1 MKEQIETITNDIEII
16 VDAIEQGDTKEAIQM
31 LKDIAEDLKI
41 ISLMC

>member
-1 MKEQIETITNDIEII
+1 MKEQIENITNDFEII
-16 VDAIEQGDTKEAIQM
+16 IDAINFGDTKEAIKM

>member
-31 LKDIAEDLKI
+31 LLDIAEDLKI

>member
-16 VDAIEQGDTKEAIQM
+16 VDAIEQGDIKEAIQM
-31 LKDIAEDLKI
+31 LLDIAEDLKI